1 MGRLYDAL
9 VMFLQEDDWKFT
21 PLPAE
26 TAALMTFNAEN
37 ASYLCYARVRE
48 EHEQVMFYTIYPLR
62 APAERRSEVAEFVA
76 RVNYGLALGNLEL
89 DVTDGELRFKV
100 SADVS
105 AAPFTLP
112 LLRSLMQTS
121 IATAD
126 RYYPG
131 FTALLYSDITP
142 EQAVA
147 RVEQEQQ
154 D

>member
-26 TAALMTFNAEN
+26 TAALMTFSCEN

-48 EHEQVMFYTIYPLR
+48 EQEQVMFYTIYPLR
-62 APAERRSEVAEFVA
+62 APAERRTEAAEFVA
-76 RVNYGLALGNLEL
+76 RVNYGLTMGNLEL
-89 DVTDGELRFKV
+89 DVADGELRFKT

-105 AAPFTLP
+105 VAPFSLP
-112 LLRSLMQTS
+112 LLRSLMQTC

-131 FTALLYSDITP
+131 FTALLYSDISP
-142 EQAVA
+142 ERAVA
-147 RVEQEQQ
+147 RIEQE
-154 D
+154 

>member
-9 VMFLQEDDWKFT
+9 VMFLQEDEWKFT
-21 PLPAE
+21 PISGE
-26 TAALMTFNAEN
+26 TAALMTFNCEN

-62 APAERRSEVAEFVA
+62 APAERRTEVTEFVA
-76 RVNYGLALGNLEL
+76 RVNYGLTLGNMEI
-89 DVTDGELRFKV
+89 DVNDGEVRYKT

-105 AAPFTLP
+105 SAPFSLP
-112 LLRSLMQTS
+112 LLRSLMQTC

-131 FTALLYSDITP
+131 YTALLYSDITP
-142 EQAVA
+142 EEAVA
-147 RVEQEQQ
+147 RIEKE
-154 D
+154 

>member
-9 VMFLQEDDWKFT
+9 IMFLQEDDWKFT

-26 TAALMTFNAEN
+26 TAALMTFNVEN
-37 ASYLCYARVRE
+37 ASFLCYARVRE
-48 EHEQVMFYTIYPLR
+48 EHEQVMFYTIFPLR
-62 APAERRSEVAEFVA
+62 APAERRADVAEFVA

-89 DVTDGELRFKV
+89 DVTDGELRFKT

-112 LLRSLMQTS
+112 LLRSLMQTA

-142 EQAVA
+142 AEAVA
-147 RVEQEQQ
+147 RIEQV
-154 D
+154 